1 MPAATSVSY
10 THLDVYKRQNQQRV
24 IERHDFHDGFAGLDH
39 SSHRGDVDALYG
51 SPHRRTQLGSCHT
64 VAARVQGFPEAG
76 QFDMALVQLVHH
88 GGADFRLSGR
98 DALLGLL
105 RGALGAGNGCGKLG
119 RLPLKVVED
128 VYKRQVWNCR
138 RNRAACSGKLS
149 GGWKFPGSGRMS
161 RMRRNTPPVAATLN
175 A

>member
-1 MPAATSVSY
+1 MRCMVPRTG
-10 THLDVYKRQNQQRV
+10 
-24 IERHDFHDGFAGLDH
+24 ER
-39 SSHRGDVDALYG
+39 S
-51 SPHRRTQLGSCHT
+51 SCHT

-119 RLPLKVVED
+119 RLPLKVVDLLFQFQKGDARIGPPLHKREGD
-128 VYKRQVWNCR
+128 VALFYGQSQD
-138 RNRAACSGKLS
+138 AAVCGNHTAPSD
-149 GGWKFPGSGRMS
+149 WR
-161 RMRRNTPPVAATLN
+161 
-175 A
+175 